1 MKNKF
6 LFITIIFLLGLCFS
20 FNSCKEKDKN
30 EIKITESQA
39 LKIAKR
45 YGISGDNVEIFFK
58 TYNYSKSSLGYQK
71 GKRKLYY
78 WDVSKKCNHCPF
90 IQIDAVTGNVFSEGK
105 YNYTY

>member
-45 YGISGDNVEIFFK
+45 YGISGDNV
-58 TYNYSKSSLGYQK
+58 
-71 GKRKLYY
+71 KRK
-78 WDVSKKCNHCPF
+78 KKTVLLGCF
-90 IQIDAVTGNVFSEGK
+90 
-105 YNYTY
+105 